1 MQVGKRI
8 IAAMALLLGF
18 TGTPL
23 FAQQTRKVLSKP
35 EPVYPELARHMR
47 LTGTVKATLVI
58 GADGLVKDVRI
69 HGGHP
74 ILIDAVE
81 TAVKK
86 WKYAPASS
94 ETTAEL
100 EFSFRQ

>member
-1 MQVGKRI
+1 
-8 IAAMALLLGF
+8 MALLLGF
-18 TGTPL
+18 TGTTL
-23 FAQQTRKVLSKP
+23 LAQQTRKVLSNP

-58 GADGLVKDVRI
+58 GADGLVKDVQIR
-69 HGGHP
+69 GGHP
-74 ILIDAVE
+74 VLVDAVE

-94 ETTAEL
+94 ETTVQL
-100 EFSFRQ
+100 DFNFRQ

>member
-1 MQVGKRI
+1 
-8 IAAMALLLGF
+8 MALLFSF
-18 TGTPL
+18 TSAAL
-23 FAQQTRKVLSKP
+23 FAQQARKVLSNP
-35 EPVYPELARHMR
+35 EPAYPELARHMR

-58 GADGLVKDVRI
+58 GADGLVKDVQI

-74 ILIDAVE
+74 VLVEAVE

-94 ETTAEL
+94 ETTTEL
-100 EFSFRQ
+100 EFNFRQ

>member
-1 MQVGKRI
+1 MQAGKRI
-8 IAAMALLLGF
+8 IATVALLFGLNG
-18 TGTPL
+18 GTL
-23 FAQQTRKVLSKP
+23 LAQQTRKVLSNP

-58 GADGLVKDVRI
+58 GADGLVKDVQI

-74 ILIDAVE
+74 VLVDAVE

-94 ETTAEL
+94 ETTAQL
-100 EFSFRQ
+100 EFNFHQ

>member
-1 MQVGKRI
+1 MQAGKRI
-8 IAAMALLLGF
+8 IATVALLLGF
-18 TGTPL
+18 TGTTL

-35 EPVYPELARHMR
+35 EPVYPELAKHMR
-47 LTGTVKATLVI
+47 LSGTVKATVVI
-58 GADGLVKDVRI
+58 GPDGLVKDVQI

-74 ILIDAVE
+74 LLIDAVE

-100 EFSFRQ
+100 EFNFRQ

>member
-1 MQVGKRI
+1 MQAGKRI
-8 IAAMALLLGF
+8 IATVVLLLCF
-18 TGTPL
+18 TGATL
-23 FAQQTRKVLSKP
+23 FAQQTRKVLSNP

-47 LTGTVKATLVI
+47 LTGTVKASLVI
-58 GADGLVKDVRI
+58 GADGLVKDVQI

-74 ILIDAVE
+74 VLIEAVQ

-100 EFSFRQ
+100 EFNFHQ